1 MTIDTLQIYEQLRSS
16 SLPDEA
22 AKGIAN
28 VIKNVTESDLA
39 NKRDVA
45 EILKE
50 IENVRVELIQYIEQ
64 VRSELTLNIEQV
76 RSELTQKIEQVRAE
90 LTRKIEL
97 GDMELR
103 RDMERMRAGLLKWMA
118 GMLVTQ
124 AVVIAAVVKLL

>member
-28 VIKNVTESDLA
+28 VIKNVTETDLA

-45 EILKE
+45 
-50 IENVRVELIQYIEQ
+50 LIQKD
-64 VRSELTLNIEQV
+64 IEQV

-90 LTRKIEL
+90 LTQKIEL
-97 GDMELR
+97 GNMELR
-103 RDMERMRAGLLKWMA
+103 RDMESMRAGLLKWMA
-118 GMLVTQ
+118 AMLVTQ
-124 AVVIAAVVKLL
+124 AVVIAAIVKLI

>member
-28 VIKNVTESDLA
+28 VIKNVTETDLA

-45 EILKE
+45 
-50 IENVRVELIQYIEQ
+50 LIQKDIEQ
-64 VRSELTLNIEQV
+64 VRSELTQKIEQVRSELTQKIEQV

-90 LTRKIEL
+90 LTQKIEL
-97 GDMELR
+97 GNMELR
-103 RDMERMRAGLLKWMA
+103 RDMESMRAGLLKWMA
-118 GMLVTQ
+118 AMLVTQ
-124 AVVIAAVVKLL
+124 AVVIAAIVKLI

>member
-28 VIKNVTESDLA
+28 VIKNVTETDLA

-45 EILKE
+45 
-50 IENVRVELIQYIEQ
+50 LIQKDIEQ
-64 VRSELTLNIEQV
+64 VRSELTQKIEQV

-90 LTRKIEL
+90 LTQKIEL
-97 GDMELR
+97 GNMELR
-103 RDMERMRAGLLKWMA
+103 RDMESMRAGLLKWMA